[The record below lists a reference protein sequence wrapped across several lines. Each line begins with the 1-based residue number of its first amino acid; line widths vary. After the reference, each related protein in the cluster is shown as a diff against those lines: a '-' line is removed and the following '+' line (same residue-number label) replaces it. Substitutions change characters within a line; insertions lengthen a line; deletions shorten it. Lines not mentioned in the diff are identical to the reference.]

1 MNYLAERD
9 QYNTEIL
16 TRDEYR
22 KFGLYMKEHY
32 PNVGHVV
39 DKLDDTFIV
48 HLDDTP
54 LTFWE
59 EILDAIRN

>member
-1 MNYLAERD
+1 MA
-9 QYNTEIL
+9 
-16 TRDEYR
+16 
-22 KFGLYMKEHY
+22 EHY

-59 EILDAIRN
+59 EILCYQKLIEVYYKKFCPPLFNL

>member
-1 MNYLAERD
+1 
-9 QYNTEIL
+9 
-16 TRDEYR
+16 
-22 KFGLYMKEHY
+22 
-32 PNVGHVV
+32 V

-59 EILDAIRN
+59 EILDAIRD

>member
-9 QYNTEIL
+9 QYKTEIL

-22 KFGLYMKEHY
+22 KFGLYMTEHY

-39 DKLDDTFIV
+39 EKLDDTFKV
-48 HLDDTP
+48 RLNDTA

-59 EILDAIRN
+59 EILTAIRD

>member
-1 MNYLAERD
+1 MEQLAERNE
-9 QYNTEIL
+9 YNTEIL
-16 TRDEYR
+16 NRDDYR
-22 KFGLYMKEHY
+22 KFGLYMTEHY

-39 DKLDDTFIV
+39 DKLDNAFIV

-59 EILDAIRN
+59 EILTAIRD